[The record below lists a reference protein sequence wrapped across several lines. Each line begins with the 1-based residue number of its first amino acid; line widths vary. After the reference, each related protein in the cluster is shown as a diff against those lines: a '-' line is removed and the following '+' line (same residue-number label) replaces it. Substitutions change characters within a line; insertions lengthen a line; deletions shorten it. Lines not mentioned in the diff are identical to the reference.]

1 MENALMETRCTIRD
15 WCRLKNIRNLETI
28 RFDDLL
34 VTSGEIPG
42 YLREEQIWGDDDN
55 VHMTPLAYSEAAARL
70 TSMIMDSR
78 EEEMAPSKMK
88 PAAKKTRIDLALT
101 RPAWVR
107 GSVAEAVRMEPATG
121 GWRGSGRARGGQ
133 FRGGWGGGGRG
144 DSRGGH
150 FGRGVFVTSRG
161 GGGGGYGRGRGG
173 QSGDGGRG
181 HGGQDRGGRDGRV
194 DRGGRG
200 GRGGRGY

>member
-1 MENALMETRCTIRD
+1 LGE
-15 WCRLKNIRNLETI
+15 
-28 RFDDLL
+28 DDH
-34 VTSGEIPG
+34 
-42 YLREEQIWGDDDN
+42 

-70 TSMIMDSR
+70 SSMILDGR
-78 EEEMAPSKMK
+78 EEEMAPMKMK

-107 GSVAEAVRMEPATG
+107 GSVAEAVRMEPAPG

-144 DSRGGH
+144 DLRGGRYN
-150 FGRGVFVTSRG
+150 RGVFVSGRG
-161 GGGGGYGRGRGG
+161 GGAGSAGNTENYGRGRGG

-181 HGGQDRGGRDGRV
+181 HGGQARGGRDGRV
-194 DRGGRG
+194 GRG